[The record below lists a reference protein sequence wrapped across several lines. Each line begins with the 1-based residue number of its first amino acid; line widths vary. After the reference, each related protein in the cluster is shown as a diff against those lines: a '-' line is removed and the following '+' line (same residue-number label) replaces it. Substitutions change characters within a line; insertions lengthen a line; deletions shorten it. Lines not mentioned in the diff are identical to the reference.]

1 MKIAFLGDI
10 AFVGQYDL
18 TKNPDAKALFHPL
31 AEYLSGFDL
40 VVANLESPF
49 TKTERSGACKAIHVK
64 SDPINISLLQ
74 YLNIGV
80 VSLANNHI
88 FDFGVKGYRDTVT
101 LLEQYGI
108 KHFGVNEKTL
118 SLQYDNNRLSF
129 YGYCCYT
136 SNGRRYHSEA
146 KKNYIPPIDEAKIQK
161 QIEKEGELAILSLHW
176 GDENVSMP
184 RYEHRRFAR
193 RLSEQCPYI
202 LHGHHPH
209 VLQGAEVF
217 NNALLSYS
225 LGNFCFDEIPS
236 RTVRGLKNTMSDQNK
251 SGCVLSVE
259 VENNQILAHEFQF
272 FQWENGGVRF
282 VENSDFSEYCDSLN
296 IEEPEYTEK
305 RTKELAENRELVSSG
320 KRNFSW
326 IFKRLNYYYI
336 GAFLSGMRN
345 QLHYRKTFLNQ

>member
-18 TKNPDAKALFHPL
+18 SKNPDAKELFCPM

-49 TKTERSGACKAIHVK
+49 TKTEHSTACKAIHVK
-64 SDPINISLLQ
+64 ADPINIELLK

-88 FDFGVKGYRDTVT
+88 FDFGVKGYRDTVA

-108 KHFGVNEKTL
+108 GHFGVNEKTL
-118 SLQYDNNRLSF
+118 SLQYENNRLSF

-146 KKNYIPPIDEAKIQK
+146 KKDYIPPIEESKIQK
-161 QIEKEGELAILSLHW
+161 QLQKPGELPVLSLHW

-184 RYEHRRFAR
+184 RYEHAEFAR
-193 RLSEQCPYI
+193 RLAGNCPYI

-217 NNALLSYS
+217 ENSLLAYS

-236 RTVRGLKNTMSDQNK
+236 RTVRGLKNTMSLNNRK
-251 SGCVLSVE
+251 GCVLSVE
-259 VENNQILAHEFQF
+259 VENNQILGHEFRF
-272 FQWENGGVRF
+272 FQWEKDGILF
-282 VENSDFSEYCDSLN
+282 AENPDFPEYCNSLN
-296 IEEPEYTEK
+296 IQEPEYTRK
-305 RTKELAENRELVSSG
+305 RTKELAKNSKLVSSG
-320 KRNFSW
+320 KRDASW
-326 IFKRLNYYYI
+326 ILKRLNYYYV

-345 QLHYRKTFLNQ
+345 QNHYRKTFQNK